1 MVLAE
6 LGDKLRASLRKL
18 HVTDSLDEETV
29 KSLLGDIAR
38 ALIEA
43 DVNVQLVA
51 RLRASVQTKLQTIL
65 DQQNNAKAQPK
76 NINKLVQRAVVDE
89 LTELLSAQQKP
100 YTIRRGKPNV
110 VLFVGL
116 QGAGKTTTVA
126 KFARHHAKKG
136 FKVAMVCADTFRAG
150 ALDQLKQNATKLRI
164 PFYGSYSVGD
174 PVQIARD
181 GVDQFRKAKY
191 EVILVDTSGRH
202 KQQGALLDEMRE
214 LAVEL
219 SPDQTVLVV
228 DGTQGQ
234 AVFDQ
239 ASAFHAATA
248 VGAVIVTKLDGHSV
262 GGGALSAV
270 AATNAPVIFT
280 GSGEHFDDLDVFQ
293 ADRFVSKL
301 LGFGDLKGLM
311 EAMKGDSK
319 TMERMSKGEFTL
331 RDMYNQFEVGTP
343 R

>member
-1 MVLAE
+1 
-6 LGDKLRASLRKL
+6 
-18 HVTDSLDEETV
+18 
-29 KSLLGDIAR
+29 
-38 ALIEA
+38 
-43 DVNVQLVA
+43 
-51 RLRASVQTKLQTIL
+51 
-65 DQQNNAKAQPK
+65 
-76 NINKLVQRAVVDE
+76 
-89 LTELLSAQQKP
+89 
-100 YTIRRGKPNV
+100 
-110 VLFVGL
+110 
-116 QGAGKTTTVA
+116 
-126 KFARHHAKKG
+126 
-136 FKVAMVCADTFRAG
+136 MVCADTFRAG

-164 PFYGSYSVGD
+164 PFYGSYAIGD
-174 PVQIARD
+174 PVQIARE
-181 GVDQFRKAKY
+181 GVAKFRSAKY

-219 SPDQTVLVV
+219 DPDQTVLVV

-248 VGAVIVTKLDGHSV
+248 VGAVIVTKLDGHAV

-270 AATNAPVIFT
+270 AATQAPVIFT

-311 EAMKGDSK
+311 EAMKGDDK

-331 RDMYNQFEVGTP
+331 RDMYNQFEKILNMGVSGSSASHRP
-343 R
+343 ACGV